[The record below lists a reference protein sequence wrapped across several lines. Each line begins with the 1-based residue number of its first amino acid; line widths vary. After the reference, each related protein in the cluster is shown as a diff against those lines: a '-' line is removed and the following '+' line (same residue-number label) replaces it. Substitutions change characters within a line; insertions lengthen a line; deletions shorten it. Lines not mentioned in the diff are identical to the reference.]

1 MAYAAVLYAT
11 SVMSL
16 LEIFQW
22 FEHSALGMGIRDSDW
37 LFYFIE
43 SLHVFGIILMVGTVA
58 MVDLRLLNVG
68 ILRLQSVSEVA
79 GQFLPW
85 TWTGFGIL
93 FVTGSFLLI
102 SEAATKLYVSPSFWI
117 KMSLIFFAGVNM
129 TIFHFTVY
137 RHVNSWDQAART
149 PRGARIAA
157 CISLTLWT
165 GVVFAGRGIAY
176 Y

>member
-1 MAYAAVLYAT
+1 
-11 SVMSL
+11 MSL
-16 LEIFQW
+16 LAFCQW
-22 FEHSALGMGIRDSDW
+22 LEHSSLGMGIRDSDW

-43 SLHVFGIILMVGTVA
+43 SIHVFGIVLMVGTVA
-58 MVDLRLLNVG
+58 MVDLRLLGAG
-68 ILRLQSVSEVA
+68 IMRRQPVSEVA

-93 FVTGSFLLI
+93 VVSGSFLLI
-102 SEAATKLYVSPSFWI
+102 SEAATKLYPSPSFWI
-117 KMSLIFFAGVNM
+117 KMALIFLAGVNM

-137 RHVNSWDQAART
+137 RRVSEWDNSEVTPPAAR
-149 PRGARIAA
+149 AA
-157 CISLTLWT
+157 AWISLIIWA

>member
-1 MAYAAVLYAT
+1 MVYPTPL
-11 SVMSL
+11 MSL
-16 LEIFQW
+16 LTICQW
-22 FEHSALGMGIRDSDW
+22 LEHSALGMGIRDSDW
-37 LFYFIE
+37 IFYFIE

-58 MVDLRLLNVG
+58 TVDLRLLGRG
-68 ILRLQSVSEVA
+68 ILNDRPVSQVA

-85 TWTGFGIL
+85 TWTGFAIQ
-93 FVTGSFLLI
+93 FVTGSLLLI

-117 KMSLIFFAGVNM
+117 KMALIFLAGVNM

-137 RHVNSWDQAART
+137 RKVSKWDNTPTA
-149 PRGARIAA
+149 PRGARVAA
-157 CISLTLWT
+157 CVSLTIWA